1 MLELLGIVIFLLV
14 IGISI
19 GLHEF
24 GHLIPAK
31 RFGVKVT
38 EYAVGFGPHVWKRQI
53 GETRYAIR
61 AIPLGGFIRMI
72 GMYAPGRADKKRVGG
87 PFADL
92 IDHARDESAAEIQPG
107 DEHRTFYALPV
118 WKKLI
123 IMIGGPFMNLVLAAV
138 FFAIVFS
145 GIGVASAT
153 TKIGDIVPCVP
164 TQTDLSGSGSV
175 TGCLDSPETPA
186 ALSDLQVGERL
197 IKIDEVK
204 ISTWQDVGVALA
216 KSKSSNVVVVVE
228 NLEGET
234 RSIDLT
240 LASLDIAMVD
250 QNGIPTGE
258 VIQRK
263 FLGVSPD
270 IVLEPIPLTMVPAE
284 MWRMTT
290 ASISALLSF
299 PEKIAELVVIMVNG
313 EERDPN
319 GPVSVVGVSRISGEI
334 VASDLGN
341 IEKVQNLLGLAASL
355 NLFLFIFNLV
365 PLLPLDGG
373 HAAGAIFEGIRRRF
387 ALLRK
392 RPDPG
397 PIDTARALPLTY
409 VVAALLLS
417 AGLVVIVADIFNPI
431 SLFG

>member
-14 IGISI
+14 IGLSI
-19 GLHEF
+19 ALHEF

-38 EYAVGFGPHVWKRQI
+38 EYAVGFGPHVWRKQV
-53 GETRYAIR
+53 GETKYAIR

-72 GMYAPGRADKKRVGG
+72 GMYAPGRQDGKRVGG

-92 IDHARDESAAEIQPG
+92 IDHARDDSAAEIQPG
-107 DEHRTFYALPV
+107 EETRTFYSLPV

-123 IMIGGPFMNLVLAAV
+123 IMIGGPFMNLILAVV
-138 FFAIVFS
+138 FFSIVFS
-145 GIGVASAT
+145 GIGVATAT
-153 TKIGDIVPCVP
+153 TTIGGIVPCVP
-164 TQTDLSGSGSV
+164 TASDLSGEGSA
-175 TGCLDSPETPA
+175 TGCNESATTPA
-186 ALSDLQVGERL
+186 VLAGIQAGERL
-197 IKIDEVK
+197 VTIGSKAIT
-204 ISTWQDVGVALA
+204 TWQDVGVALA
-216 KSKSSNVVVVVE
+216 ESQSNDIVVVVE
-228 NLEGET
+228 DAQGQQRTIEV
-234 RSIDLT
+234 T
-240 LASLDIAMVD
+240 LARLNIAIVD
-250 QNGIPTGE
+250 EKGNPTGE
-258 VIQRK
+258 VIRRK

-270 IVLEPIPLTMVPAE
+270 IVLAPMPLTSVPGE

-290 ASISALLSF
+290 ASIAALISF
-299 PEKIAELVVIMVNG
+299 PEKISALVVTMVNG

-373 HAAGAIFEGIRRRF
+373 HAAGAIFEGFRRRI
-387 ALLRK
+387 AQIRN

-417 AGLVVIVADIFNPI
+417 AGLIVIVADIFNPI

>member
-1 MLELLGIVIFLLV
+1 M
-14 IGISI
+14 
-19 GLHEF
+19 
-24 GHLIPAK
+24 IPAK

-38 EYAVGFGPHVWKRQI
+38 EYAVGFGPHIWKRQI
-53 GETRYAIR
+53 GETKYAIR

-92 IDHARDESAAEIQPG
+92 IDHARDESASEIQPG

-123 IMIGGPFMNLVLAAV
+123 IMIGGPFMNLVLAVV
-138 FFAIVFS
+138 FFSIVFS
-145 GIGVASAT
+145 GIGVATAT
-153 TKIGDIVPCVP
+153 TNIGEIVPCVP
-164 TQTDLSGSGSV
+164 TATDLSGSGSI
-175 TGCLDSPETPA
+175 TGCVDSPETPA
-186 ALSDLQVGERL
+186 ALSDLEVGERL
-197 IKIDEVK
+197 VTIDNVD
-204 ISTWQDVGVALA
+204 ISTWQDVAAALA
-216 KSKSSNVVVVVE
+216 QSDTETVVVVVE
-228 NLEGET
+228 SLQGEV
-234 RSIDLT
+234 RSIEVP
-240 LASLDIAMVD
+240 LASLNIELVD
-250 QNGIPTGE
+250 QNGKPTGE

-299 PEKIAELVVIMVNG
+299 PQKISALVVTMING

-387 ALLRK
+387 ALLRNQ
-392 RPDPG
+392 PDPG